1 MTDRVKSVAIRVV
14 SDNQA
19 EPPFLAEH
27 GLSLWIEADDRVVL
41 FDTGQGPALEE
52 NLRALRLDPKRV
64 DAVVLSHGHFDHT
77 GSLAKILR
85 AKGGRVPVYFHP
97 DALKERFSRS
107 TGKTRS
113 IGIPTEARDAL
124 NRLDPSL
131 RIESE
136 GPVRVVPGV
145 WATGTIPRARP
156 PEGADDNLFLPTQRP
171 DPVED
176 DQALLIRTAR
186 GTMVVMGCGHA
197 GVVNTLSYAREMF
210 PGELRAVVGGLH
222 LSRAERPQWE
232 TAAAEFHRHGLE
244 QVVTAHCTGQEAAAF
259 LRESLG
265 ACCVS
270 AHVGDVFTF

>member
-1 MTDRVKSVAIRVV
+1 MTDRVKSVTLRVV

-19 EPPFLAEH
+19 EPPFCAEH

-41 FDTGQGPALEE
+41 FDTGPGPALEE
-52 NLRALRLDPKRV
+52 NLNALRLDPQRV

-77 GSLAKILR
+77 GGLAKILR
-85 AKGGRVPVYFHP
+85 AKKGHVPVYFHP
-97 DALKERFSRS
+97 DATKERFSRS

-113 IGIPTEARDAL
+113 IGMPPEARDAL
-124 NRLDPSL
+124 DRLDPSL

-136 GPVRVVPGV
+136 RPVRVVPGV

-186 GTMVVMGCGHA
+186 GTVVVMGCGHA
-197 GVVNTLSYAREMF
+197 GVANTLSYAGELF
-210 PGELRAVVGGLH
+210 PGPLRAVVGGLH

-232 TAAAEFHRHGLE
+232 TAAAEFRRHGLE
-244 QVVTAHCTGQEAAAF
+244 KVVTAHCTGQDAAAF
-259 LRESLG
+259 LRKSLG
-265 ACCVS
+265 PCCVT
-270 AHVGDVFTF
+270 ARVGDVCVF